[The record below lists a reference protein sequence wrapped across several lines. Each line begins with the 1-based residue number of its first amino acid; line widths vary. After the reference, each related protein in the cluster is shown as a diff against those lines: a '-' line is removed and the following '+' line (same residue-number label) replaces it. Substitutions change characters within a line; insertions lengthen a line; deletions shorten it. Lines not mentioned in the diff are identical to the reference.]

1 MNCSENLYK
10 NSFQSNSD
18 GLVYKFQTV
27 MAKAEAEAWD
37 MKKLEKM
44 FKRQLTEIEID
55 KEMLEIKLQ
64 KKVQELNELQMQYR
78 VKEVFNSQFGP
89 FLTDIY
95 SKLYFYIR
103 NSMINWNKKR
113 DHWNGIWRWKS

>member
-1 MNCSENLYK
+1 
-10 NSFQSNSD
+10 
-18 GLVYKFQTV
+18 

-37 MKKLEKM
+37 LKKLEKT

-78 VKEVFNSQFGP
+78 VKEVFKSQFDP
-89 FLTDIY
+89 FFTDIY
-95 SKLYFYIR
+95 SKFSFYIR
-103 NSMINWNKKR
+103 NSMIN
-113 DHWNGIWRWKS
+113 